1 MRNPEETV
9 NQPWLEI
16 APDRIERID
25 SATMPSG
32 EVAFLLAPGAGAPS
46 SHPRMRTFT
55 RLLGSLGKVEPFD
68 YPYALAAGKRPDP
81 LPKLIA
87 AHRAALSALRARHD
101 GPIVLAGK
109 SMGGRIGCH
118 AALVEPVE
126 AVICLGY
133 PLCGA
138 GDRSKLRD
146 QVLLEL
152 RTPAMF
158 IQGTRDPLCPLEL
171 LEGVRK
177 RMRAPSTLHIVDG
190 ADHSLLLAKTTLK
203 ALGST
208 QEEADDRI
216 TIAIASFLR
225 DALAG
230 RP

>member
-1 MRNPEETV
+1 
-9 NQPWLEI
+9 
-16 APDRIERID
+16 
-25 SATMPSG
+25 MPG
-32 EVAFLLAPGAGAPS
+32 IAFLLAPGAGAPS
-46 SHPRMRTFT
+46 SHPRMRTFA
-55 RLLGSLGKVEPFD
+55 RLLSSLGRVEPFD
-68 YPYALAAGKRPDP
+68 YPYMIERRGRPDP

-87 AHRAALSALRARHD
+87 AHRAALASLREKHD

-118 AALVEPVE
+118 VALVEPVE

-158 IQGTRDPLCPLEL
+158 VQGTRDPLCPLDL

-177 RMRAPSTLHIVDG
+177 RMRAPSTLHVVDG
-190 ADHSLLLAKTTLK
+190 ADHSLLVAKTTLK

-208 QEEADDRI
+208 QEEADEQI
-216 TIAIASFLR
+216 LAAISRSLK
-225 DALAG
+225 DALEGHGAAPS
-230 RP
+230 R

>member
-1 MRNPEETV
+1 
-9 NQPWLEI
+9 
-16 APDRIERID
+16 
-25 SATMPSG
+25 MPG
-32 EVAFLLAPGAGAPS
+32 IAFLLAPGAGAPT
-46 SHPRMRTFT
+46 SHPRMRTFA
-55 RLLGSLGKVEPFD
+55 RLLGSLGRVEPFD
-68 YPYALAAGKRPDP
+68 YLYAIDGGKRPDP

-87 AHRAALSALRARHD
+87 AHRAALASLREKHD

-109 SMGGRIGCH
+109 SMGGRVGCH
-118 AALVEPVE
+118 VALVEPVE

-158 IQGTRDPLCPLEL
+158 VQGTRDPLCPLEL

-177 RMRAPSTLHIVDG
+177 RMRAPSTLHVVDG
-190 ADHSLLLAKTTLK
+190 ADHSLLVAKTMLK

-208 QEEADDRI
+208 QEEADDQI
-216 TIAIASFLR
+216 LAAISRSLK
-225 DALAG
+225 DALEGHGASPS
-230 RP
+230 R

>member
-1 MRNPEETV
+1 MISP
-9 NQPWLEI
+9 L
-16 APDRIERID
+16 A
-25 SATMPSG
+25 SMPG
-32 EVAFLLAPGAGAPS
+32 IAFLLAPGAGAPT
-46 SHPRMRTFT
+46 SHPRMRTFA
-55 RLLGSLGKVEPFD
+55 RLLGSLGRVEPFD
-68 YPYALAAGKRPDP
+68 YLYAIDGGKRPDP

-87 AHRAALSALRARHD
+87 AHRAALASLREKHD

-109 SMGGRIGCH
+109 SMGGRVGCH
-118 AALVEPVE
+118 VALVEPVA

-158 IQGTRDPLCPLEL
+158 VQGTRDPLCPLEL

-177 RMRAPSTLHIVDG
+177 RMRAPSTLHVVDG
-190 ADHSLLLAKTTLK
+190 ADHSLLVAKTMLK

-208 QEEADDRI
+208 QEEADDQI
-216 TIAIASFLR
+216 LAAISRSLK
-225 DALAG
+225 DALEGHSAAPS
-230 RP
+230 R